1 MAVVHCRIDSNFLA
15 NAEVVDIGSD
25 FGDGAA
31 ELMAQS
37 YWQFCTSVRI
47 FGTFGRHKY
56 GTSQVFV
63 KIGAAY
69 TAVCH
74 LESDFVPATCS
85 VLLLVGE

>member
-25 FGDGAA
+25 FSDGTA

-37 YWQFCTSVRI
+37 YWQFCTSVRV
-47 FGTFGRHKY
+47 FGTLRGHKY
-56 GTSQVFV
+56 WTSQVFV
-63 KIGAAY
+63 EIGAAY

-85 VLLLVGE
+85 VLL